1 MCSIL
6 GVVESWLCLNIGCGG
21 WLVGATGEEVIWEV
35 TGVCVGRSPWTSPL
49 TLAGSGLWALGS
61 AEELQG
67 LS

>member
-49 TLAGSGLWALGS
+49 TLAGSGLS
-61 AEELQG
+61 
-67 LS
+67 